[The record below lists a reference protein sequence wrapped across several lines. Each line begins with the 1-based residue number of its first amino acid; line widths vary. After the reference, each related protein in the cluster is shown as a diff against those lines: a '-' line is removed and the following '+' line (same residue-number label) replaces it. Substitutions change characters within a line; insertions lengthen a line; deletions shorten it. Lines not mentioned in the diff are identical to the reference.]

1 MSSSVGFSVSTS
13 KIIAPWSVKKEIV
26 SPKKL
31 LLQTFGGKSGGDI
44 IDDNLRNSNYVI
56 NQPVINL
63 KLNT

>member
-44 IDDNLRNSNYVI
+44 Y
-56 NQPVINL
+56 
-63 KLNT
+63 